1 MKVFSINGPIV
12 KVDEPDK
19 VFMYEM
25 IKVGKNKLI
34 GEVISISP
42 DTATIQVYEDTS
54 GMKPGEECYPSGM
67 PLCAELG
74 PGLIQN
80 MFDGILRPLVGLHK
94 ATGSFIGRGAEVFSL
109 DREKLWNVKML
120 IGKDQKE
127 VTAGSRI
134 AEIEETD
141 LIKHYVLVPP
151 GVKGKI
157 VELSPDGLYK
167 IEQTIMK
174 VDDNGQVREVKLFQR
189 SPVRK
194 PRPVKKRFSPL
205 EPLVTG
211 QRVIDAFFP
220 IAKGGAA
227 AIPGGFGTGKTMTQH
242 QLAKWCE
249 ADLIVYIGCGER
261 GNEMTEVL
269 EDFPKLIDP
278 KTNKPLMART
288 ILIANT
294 SNMPVAAREASIYTG
309 ITVAEYFRDMGYSV
323 ALMADSSSRWAEALR
338 ELSGRLEQMPAEEG
352 YPAYLGTKLGEF
364 YERAGTVETLD
375 GNKGSITVIA
385 AVSPPGGDFSE
396 PVTQQTKRFI
406 RCFWGLDKNL
416 AAARHYPAIN
426 WLESYSEYFDDLGKW
441 FNENAGPNW
450 KKLVIESMTIL
461 QEEEE
466 LQQIVKLVGED
477 VLADHQKLILRVA
490 KYLKTGFLQQAA
502 FDKVDTYCALP
513 KQYRLLSLY
522 MDYYKMAKELLSKGA
537 HISNLDEMKSTEG
550 LAKLKFTI
558 KNGEESQFDG
568 ILDGIKKDFAQLS
581 AKFQ

>member
-1 MKVFSINGPIV
+1 MQVVSVNGPIV
-12 KVDEPDK
+12 KVNESET

-25 IKVGKNKLI
+25 VKVGQKKLI
-34 GEVISISP
+34 GEVISIDPGS
-42 DTATIQVYEDTS
+42 ATIQVYEDTS
-54 GMKPGEECYPSGM
+54 GMKPGEQCYPTGM

-74 PGLIQN
+74 PGLLQN
-80 MFDGILRPLVGLHK
+80 MFDGILRPLMGLHK
-94 ATGSFIGRGAEVFSL
+94 ATGCFIGKGIDATSL
-109 DREKLWNVKML
+109 DREKLWNVKIL
-120 IGKDQKE
+120 VKPDQKE
-127 VTAGSRI
+127 VQPGEAVAVI
-134 AEIEETD
+134 DETE

-157 VELSPDGLYK
+157 IERAPDGLYK
-167 IEQTIMK
+167 IEQTILK
-174 VDDNGQVREVKLFQR
+174 IQDEGETHEVKLYQR

-194 PRPVKKRFSPL
+194 PRPVSKRFSPN

-309 ITVAEYFRDMGYSV
+309 ITVAEYYRDMGYNV

-364 YERAGTVETLD
+364 YERAGSVQTLN
-375 GNKGSITVIA
+375 GKKGSITVIA

-416 AAARHYPAIN
+416 ASARHYPAIN
-426 WLESYSEYFDDLGKW
+426 WLESYSEYFQELGKW
-441 FNENAGPNW
+441 FNKNAGSNW
-450 KKLVIESMTIL
+450 NQAVTRTMSVL

-477 VLADHQKLILRVA
+477 VLADHQKLVLKVA
-490 KYLKTGFLQQAA
+490 RLVKVGFLQQAA
-502 FDKVDTYCALP
+502 FDPIDTYCDLK
-513 KQYRLLSLY
+513 KQYKILTYY
-522 MDYYKMAKELLSKGA
+522 MEYYDLAKELLSKGA
-537 HISNLDEMKSTEG
+537 HISNLDEMKVNDG
-550 LAKLKFTI
+550 IFKLKLSI
-558 KNGEESQFDG
+558 KNGEEAKFDQ
-568 ILDGIKKDFAQLS
+568 LTEEMKQEFAALS
-581 AKFQ
+581 AKF